1 MVATAISNSTP
12 DTTAPNPAAT
22 KSNTR
27 AHRRTGL
34 WRAGAVAGV
43 AAAVA
48 TTLIVVVARAA
59 DVAVAVQGARIPL
72 AGFAELTLV
81 GAVIGVVLAKS
92 FARWTSQPQRMFV
105 RVTVALT
112 ALSLV
117 PDAIADSS
125 TATKLVL
132 MLTHVAAASI
142 VIPRLAARLH
152 R

>member
-1 MVATAISNSTP
+1 MVTTAISNSKP
-12 DTTAPNPAAT
+12 QTTATN
-22 KSNTR
+22 SNARTNRR
-27 AHRRTGL
+27 AGL
-34 WRAGAVAGV
+34 WRAGAIAGV

-59 DVAVAVQGARIPL
+59 DVSVAVQGERIPL

-92 FARWTSQPQRMFV
+92 FARWASQPQRTFV
-105 RVTVALT
+105 RGTVALT

-117 PDAIADSS
+117 PDALADAA

-132 MLTHVAAASI
+132 MLTHVVAASI